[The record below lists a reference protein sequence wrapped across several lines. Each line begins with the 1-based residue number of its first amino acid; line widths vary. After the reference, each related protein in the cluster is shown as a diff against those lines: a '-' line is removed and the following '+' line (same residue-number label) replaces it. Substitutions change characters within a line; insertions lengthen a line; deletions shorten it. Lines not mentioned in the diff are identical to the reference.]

1 MYVMGI
7 DIGSASSKAVILKD
21 GRELAASAVVQAGT
35 GTSGPDRVLKE
46 IFEQSGLKRS
56 DIACITGTGYGRY
69 SLEIAD
75 KQVSEISCHAKGI
88 HFMLPNVRTILD
100 IGGQDVKAIAIDEN
114 GNVNNFFM
122 NDKCAAGTGRFL
134 DVMARILEI
143 DVSEMAAWDER
154 SQEEVTVS
162 STCTVFAES
171 EVISLLSQK
180 YKKEDI
186 IRGIH
191 NSVISRTLIPDSHGR
206 RCGDHGRRSKKCR
219 SGTCAGAGIEASG
232 LCGRETADHRSRGSS
247 AVCMAGLSE
256 NASAERS
263 LSE

>member
-134 DVMARILEI
+134 DVMANILKLDISQLET
-143 DVSEMAAWDER
+143 EAAKAVKPA
-154 SQEEVTVS
+154 SIS

-171 EVISLLSQK
+171 EVISQLASGT
-180 YKKEDI
+180 D
-186 IRGIH
+186 
-191 NSVISRTLIPDSHGR
+191 IPDLV
-206 RCGDHGRRSKKCR
+206 
-219 SGTCAGAGIEASG
+219 AGICQSVATRVASLAKRVG
-232 LCGRETADHRSRGSS
+232 VREE
-247 AVCMAGLSE
+247 VCMSGGVAQNGGVR
-256 NASAERS
+256 NAMAKELGVEIYYDKRAQELGALGAAIYAYGKSS
-263 LSE
+263 QS

>member
-122 NDKCAAGTGRFL
+122 NAK
-134 DVMARILEI
+134 
-143 DVSEMAAWDER
+143 
-154 SQEEVTVS
+154 
-162 STCTVFAES
+162 
-171 EVISLLSQK
+171 
-180 YKKEDI
+180 
-186 IRGIH
+186 
-191 NSVISRTLIPDSHGR
+191 
-206 RCGDHGRRSKKCR
+206 
-219 SGTCAGAGIEASG
+219 
-232 LCGRETADHRSRGSS
+232 
-247 AVCMAGLSE
+247 
-256 NASAERS
+256 
-263 LSE
+263 

>member
-21 GRELAASAVVQAGT
+21 GQELVASAVVQAGT

-46 IFEQSGLKRS
+46 IFQQSGLDRS
-56 DIACITGTGYGRY
+56 DMAFITGTGYGRY

-143 DVSEMAAWDER
+143 DVSEMAEWDER
-154 SQEEVTVS
+154 SQTEVTVS

-180 YKKEDI
+180 QRKEDI

-191 NSVISRTLIPDSHGR
+191 NSVISR
-206 RCGDHGRRSKKCR
+206 
-219 SGTCAGAGIEASG
+219 A
-232 LCGRETADHRSRGSS
+232 
-247 AVCMAGLSE
+247 AGLLYRTAMEDDVAITGGVAKNAGVVRALERELKRPVYVSE
-256 NASAERS
+256 KPQITGAVGAA
-263 LSE
+263 LFAWQTYQKTLQQKGV

>member
-134 DVMARILEI
+134 DVMANILKLDISQLET
-143 DVSEMAAWDER
+143 EAAKAVKPA
-154 SQEEVTVS
+154 SIS

-171 EVISLLSQK
+171 EVISQLASGT
-180 YKKEDI
+180 D
-186 IRGIH
+186 
-191 NSVISRTLIPDSHGR
+191 IPDLV
-206 RCGDHGRRSKKCR
+206 
-219 SGTCAGAGIEASG
+219 AGICQSVATRVASLAKRVG
-232 LCGRETADHRSRGSS
+232 VREE
-247 AVCMAGLSE
+247 VCMSGGVAQNGGVR
-256 NASAERS
+256 NAMAKELGVEIYYDKRAQELGALGAAIYAYGKSAQA
-263 LSE
+263 

>member
-35 GTSGPDRVLKE
+35 GGPDRVLKE

-114 GNVNNFFM
+114 GKGVIHPETLFHK
-122 NDKCAAGTGRFL
+122 NDIKFLLLKKAGKYYKTYFKAKKHLKDDYEYLTG
-134 DVMARILEI
+134 A
-143 DVSEMAAWDER
+143 
-154 SQEEVTVS
+154 
-162 STCTVFAES
+162 
-171 EVISLLSQK
+171 
-180 YKKEDI
+180 
-186 IRGIH
+186 
-191 NSVISRTLIPDSHGR
+191 
-206 RCGDHGRRSKKCR
+206 
-219 SGTCAGAGIEASG
+219 
-232 LCGRETADHRSRGSS
+232 
-247 AVCMAGLSE
+247 
-256 NASAERS
+256 
-263 LSE
+263 